1 METDGHG
8 IRPRTTYT
16 PECIAPVV
24 YQELIASKPRLGG
37 AQTSLEC
44 FGVPDA
50 WRSTEEYAE
59 HKRRQVVALIEA
71 AGVLAFSDGCGF
83 SSR

>member
-8 IRPRTTYT
+8 IRSRTTYT

-24 YQELIASKPRLGG
+24 YQELIAGNPRRGG
-37 AQTSLEC
+37 VRASLEY

-71 AGVLAFSDGCGF
+71 AKVLAFSDGCGF